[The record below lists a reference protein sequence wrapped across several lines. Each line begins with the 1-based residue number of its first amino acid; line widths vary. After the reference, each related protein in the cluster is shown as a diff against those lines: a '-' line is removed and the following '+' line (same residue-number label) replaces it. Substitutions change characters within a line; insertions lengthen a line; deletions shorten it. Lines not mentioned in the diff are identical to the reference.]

1 MLGVKLKHFILAYL
15 VCVTSFQASCVF
27 ASELALDGGG
37 SAAPI
42 QINGPESKDYGSLNS
57 DEVLPAGV
65 VYESNPLKQ
74 AYLAKKP
81 GLVKAVF
88 RPNPSMPELTNQDV
102 LKGMTEGDKDP
113 RKMSQFLGYIPK
125 LKVLRCAKG
134 CEGAGYER
142 AVKEFIKGFRGNSK
156 YYEERG
162 EMIVQVRWFNERPFL
177 MRQLPYTADVFGV
190 SFILEG
196 KLVSLGK
203 SSGVGVSVSAYELTR
218 DMGARLA
225 SDLFLSVGMGVRS
238 NLFTAM
244 NEGSLAGVATGLS
257 NVNTAINGSLGVEDV
272 RSRIEPVTDAYK
284 HLLPAIDG
292 IGPNEVRP
300 VTEMKYIS
308 TLLF

>member
-1 MLGVKLKHFILAYL
+1 MKKHFFGFILGVLTLTALAQETP
-15 VCVTSFQASCVF
+15 V
-27 ASELALDGGG
+27 
-37 SAAPI
+37 SAPTRDTAAVVAPAAA
-42 QINGPESKDYGSLNS
+42 S
-57 DEVLPAGV
+57 DEVLPSGV

-88 RPNPSMPELTNQDV
+88 RPNPSMPELTNEDV
-102 LKGMTEGDKDP
+102 LKGMTESDKDP

-125 LKVLRCAKG
+125 LKVLPCPKG
-134 CEGAGYER
+134 CEGSGYER

-162 EMIVQVRWFNERPFL
+162 EMIVQVRWFNQRPFL
-177 MRQLPYTADVFGV
+177 MRQVPYTADVFGV

-203 SSGVGVSVSAYELTR
+203 SSGVGISVSAYELAA

-225 SDLFLSVGMGVRS
+225 SDLFLSMGMGVRS
-238 NLFTAM
+238 NLFTPM
-244 NEGSLAGVATGLS
+244 KEGSLAGVATGLS
-257 NVNTAINGSLGVEDV
+257 NVNTAVAGVLGVDDV
-272 RSRIEPVTDAYK
+272 RSRIEPVTDAHK

-300 VTEMKYIS
+300 ITEMQYIS
-308 TLLF
+308 SLLF